1 MITKKIR
8 FFKHAIFCL
17 IIFSNTC
24 FGKEFNELFVIYE
37 PIESASQIEKSI
49 NNSFNSMI
57 YRLSGNSSP
66 SNIWKIINAGNARKD
81 FIKSY
86 SIKNIDDESYL
97 QVYFEKDLLIEKFNE
112 LSIPVIGNS
121 RPSIL
126 FLIKINSGSKTPYFL
141 SGSDINSTLDSLVVN
156 LLREISNS
164 RGIFLELP
172 EFDLINKNE
181 LISHQRLI
189 NPNNFIAS
197 QYKSDE
203 IIEIEIINTGLNSWM
218 VEGDINLI
226 HAGDNFENKFINEF
240 NQFLNFKVDNILK
253 NYLIDTRKNNL
264 VTISIANI
272 NNFENYKKSRNII
285 DNLVGIKEIDINKFE
300 INNITY
306 QAEVYGDLSD
316 VVNELS
322 SNSFIE
328 INNIFIDTNSL
339 ELTFKE

>member
-1 MITKKIR
+1 MKFI
-8 FFKHAIFCL
+8 KHIIFCL

-66 SNIWKIINAGNARKD
+66 SNIWKIINAGNSRKD

-156 LLREISNS
+156 LLRKISNS

-197 QYKSDE
+197 QYKSEE

-285 DNLVGIKEIDINKFE
+285 DNLVGIKEIDINKFA

-306 QAEVYGDLSD
+306 KAEVYGDLD
-316 VVNELS
+316 DIVNELS

-328 INNIFIDTNSL
+328 ITNIFIDTNSL

>member
-1 MITKKIR
+1 MKFI
-8 FFKHAIFCL
+8 KHIIFCL

-97 QVYFEKDLLIEKFNE
+97 QVYFEKDFLIEKFNE

-141 SGSDINSTLDSLVVN
+141 SGSDINSNLDSLVVN

-172 EFDLINKNE
+172 ELDLINKNE
-181 LISHQRLI
+181 LISYERLI

-226 HAGDNFENKFINEF
+226 HTGDNFENKFINEF
-240 NQFLNFKVDNILK
+240 NQFLNLKVDNILK

-306 QAEVYGDLSD
+306 QAEVYGDLDD

-322 SNSFIE
+322 SNSYIE
-328 INNIFIDTNSL
+328 ISNIIIDTNSL

>member
-1 MITKKIR
+1 MKFI
-8 FFKHAIFCL
+8 KHIIFCL

-57 YRLSGNSSP
+57 YRLSGSSSP
-66 SNIWKIINAGNARKD
+66 SNIWKIINAGNSRKD

-181 LISHQRLI
+181 LIRHERLI
-189 NPNNFIAS
+189 NPSNFIAS

-203 IIEIEIINTGLNSWM
+203 TIEIEIINTGLNSWM

-226 HAGDNFENKFINEF
+226 HVGDNFENKFINEF
-240 NQFLNFKVDNILK
+240 NKFLNFKVDDILK

-306 QAEVYGDLSD
+306 QAEVYGDLDD

>member
-1 MITKKIR
+1 MKFI
-8 FFKHAIFCL
+8 KHIIFCL

-66 SNIWKIINAGNARKD
+66 SNIWKIINAGNSRKD

-156 LLREISNS
+156 LLRKISNS

-197 QYKSDE
+197 QYKSEE

-285 DNLVGIKEIDINKFE
+285 DNLVGIKEIDINKFT

-306 QAEVYGDLSD
+306 KAEVYGDLD
-316 VVNELS
+316 DIVNELS

-328 INNIFIDTNSL
+328 ITNIFIDTNSL

>member
-1 MITKKIR
+1 MKFI
-8 FFKHAIFCL
+8 KHIIFCL

-141 SGSDINSTLDSLVVN
+141 SGSDINSTLDNLVVN

-181 LISHQRLI
+181 LISHERLI

-328 INNIFIDTNSL
+328 ISNIFIDTNSL
-339 ELTFKE
+339 ELIFKE

>member
-1 MITKKIR
+1 VKFI
-8 FFKHAIFCL
+8 KHIIFCL

-24 FGKEFNELFVIYE
+24 FGKEFNQLFVIYE

-57 YRLSGNSSP
+57 YRLSGNLSP

-97 QVYFEKDLLIEKFNE
+97 QVYFEKDLLIKKFKE

-126 FLIKINSGSKTPYFL
+126 FLIKINSGSKEPYYL
-141 SGSDINSTLDSLVVN
+141 SGSDINSTLDSLVIN
-156 LLREISNS
+156 LFREVSS
-164 RGIFLELP
+164 KRGVFLELP

-181 LISHQRLI
+181 LVNRERLI
-189 NPNNFIAS
+189 NSNNFIAS

-203 IIEIEIINTGLNSWM
+203 IIEIDITNTGLNSWT
-218 VEGDINLI
+218 VNGDINLI
-226 HAGDNFENKFINEF
+226 HNGANFENIFIDEF
-240 NQFLNFKVDNILK
+240 NQFLNLKVDNILK
-253 NYLIDTRKNNL
+253 NYLIDTTTNNL
-264 VTISIANI
+264 ITVSIANI
-272 NNFENYKKSRNII
+272 NNFQNYKKSRSII
-285 DNLVGIKEIDINKFE
+285 ESLVGIKEIDINKFE

-306 QAEVYGDLSD
+306 QAEIYGDLD
-316 VVNELS
+316 NIINELS
-322 SNSFIE
+322 DNSFIE
-328 INNIFIDTNSL
+328 ISNIFIDTNSL
-339 ELTFKE
+339 ELIFKE

>member
-1 MITKKIR
+1 MKFI
-8 FFKHAIFCL
+8 KHIIFCL

-181 LISHQRLI
+181 LISHERLI

-226 HAGDNFENKFINEF
+226 HTGDNFENKFINEF
-240 NQFLNFKVDNILK
+240 NQFLNLKVDNILK

-306 QAEVYGDLSD
+306 QAEVYGDLDD

-322 SNSFIE
+322 SNSYIE
-328 INNIFIDTNSL
+328 ISNIFIDTNSL

>member
-1 MITKKIR
+1 MKFI
-8 FFKHAIFCL
+8 KHIIFCL

-86 SIKNIDDESYL
+86 SIKNIDDGSYL

-141 SGSDINSTLDSLVVN
+141 SGSDINSNLDSLVVN
-156 LLREISNS
+156 LLREISIS
-164 RGIFLELP
+164 RGIF
-172 EFDLINKNE
+172 
-181 LISHQRLI
+181 
-189 NPNNFIAS
+189 FI
-197 QYKSDE
+197 
-203 IIEIEIINTGLNSWM
+203 TG
-218 VEGDINLI
+218 
-226 HAGDNFENKFINEF
+226 
-240 NQFLNFKVDNILK
+240 
-253 NYLIDTRKNNL
+253 R
-264 VTISIANI
+264 
-272 NNFENYKKSRNII
+272 
-285 DNLVGIKEIDINKFE
+285 
-300 INNITY
+300 
-306 QAEVYGDLSD
+306 
-316 VVNELS
+316 
-322 SNSFIE
+322 
-328 INNIFIDTNSL
+328 
-339 ELTFKE
+339 

>member
-1 MITKKIR
+1 M
-8 FFKHAIFCL
+8 F
-17 IIFSNTC
+17 
-24 FGKEFNELFVIYE
+24 
-37 PIESASQIEKSI
+37 
-49 NNSFNSMI
+49 
-57 YRLSGNSSP
+57 
-66 SNIWKIINAGNARKD
+66 
-81 FIKSY
+81 
-86 SIKNIDDESYL
+86 
-97 QVYFEKDLLIEKFNE
+97 
-112 LSIPVIGNS
+112 
-121 RPSIL
+121 
-126 FLIKINSGSKTPYFL
+126 SKTPYFL

-181 LISHQRLI
+181 LISHERLI

-272 NNFENYKKSRNII
+272 NNFENYKKLRNII

-306 QAEVYGDLSD
+306 QAEVYGDLND

-328 INNIFIDTNSL
+328 ISNIFIDTTIL

>member
-1 MITKKIR
+1 MKFI
-8 FFKHAIFCL
+8 KHIIFCL

-141 SGSDINSTLDSLVVN
+141 SGSDINSNLDSLVVN

-181 LISHQRLI
+181 LISHERLI

-226 HAGDNFENKFINEF
+226 HTGDNFENKFINEF
-240 NQFLNFKVDNILK
+240 NQFLNLKVDNILK

-306 QAEVYGDLSD
+306 QAEVYGDLDD

-328 INNIFIDTNSL
+328 ISNIFIDTKSL
-339 ELTFKE
+339 ELTFEE

>member
-1 MITKKIR
+1 MQFHIC
-8 FFKHAIFCL
+8 H
-17 IIFSNTC
+17 
-24 FGKEFNELFVIYE
+24 
-37 PIESASQIEKSI
+37 Q
-49 NNSFNSMI
+49 
-57 YRLSGNSSP
+57 
-66 SNIWKIINAGNARKD
+66 
-81 FIKSY
+81 
-86 SIKNIDDESYL
+86 
-97 QVYFEKDLLIEKFNE
+97 

-126 FLIKINSGSKTPYFL
+126 FLIKINSGAKTPYFL
-141 SGSDINSTLDSLVVN
+141 SGSDINSNLDSLV
-156 LLREISNS
+156 ISLFKETS
-164 RGIFLELP
+164 SKRGIFLELP

-181 LISHQRLI
+181 LINRERLI

-226 HAGDNFENKFINEF
+226 HIGDNFENKFINEF
-240 NQFLNFKVDNILK
+240 NQFLNLKVDNILK
-253 NYLIDTRKNNL
+253 NYLIDTRKNN
-264 VTISIANI
+264 VITISITNI
-272 NNFENYKKSRNII
+272 NSFEDYKKSRNII

-306 QAEVYGDLSD
+306 QAEVYGDLDD

-322 SNSFIE
+322 SNSYIE
-328 INNIFIDTNSL
+328 ISNIFIDTNSL

>member
-1 MITKKIR
+1 MKFI
-8 FFKHAIFCL
+8 KHIIFCL

-37 PIESASQIEKSI
+37 PIESTSQIEKSI

-181 LISHQRLI
+181 LISHERLI

-203 IIEIEIINTGLNSWM
+203 IIEIEIINTGLNSWL
-218 VEGDINLI
+218 VEGDISLI
-226 HAGDNFENKFINEF
+226 HTGDNFENKFINEF
-240 NQFLNFKVDNILK
+240 NKFLNMKVDNILK

-272 NNFENYKKSRNII
+272 NNFENYKKLRNII

-306 QAEVYGDLSD
+306 QAEVYGDLND

-328 INNIFIDTNSL
+328 ISNIFIDTNSL
-339 ELTFKE
+339 ELIFEE

>member
-1 MITKKIR
+1 
-8 FFKHAIFCL
+8 
-17 IIFSNTC
+17 
-24 FGKEFNELFVIYE
+24 
-37 PIESASQIEKSI
+37 
-49 NNSFNSMI
+49 MI

-86 SIKNIDDESYL
+86 SIKNIDDKSYL

-156 LLREISNS
+156 LLREISIS

-172 EFDLINKNE
+172 ELDLINKNE
-181 LISHQRLI
+181 LISYERLI

-203 IIEIEIINTGLNSWM
+203 IIEIEIINTGLNSWI

-226 HAGDNFENKFINEF
+226 HTGDNFENKFINEF
-240 NQFLNFKVDNILK
+240 NQFLNLKVDNILK
-253 NYLIDTRKNNL
+253 NYLIDTKKNN
-264 VTISIANI
+264 VITISITNI
-272 NNFENYKKSRNII
+272 NNFEDYKKSRNII

-306 QAEVYGDLSD
+306 QAEVYGDLND

-328 INNIFIDTNSL
+328 ISNIFIDTNSL

>member
-1 MITKKIR
+1 MKFI
-8 FFKHAIFCL
+8 KHIIFCL

-37 PIESASQIEKSI
+37 PIESVSQIEKSI

-66 SNIWKIINAGNARKD
+66 SNIWKIINAGNSRKD

-86 SIKNIDDESYL
+86 SIKNINDESYL

-112 LSIPVIGNS
+112 LSIPAIGNS

-126 FLIKINSGSKTPYFL
+126 FLIKINSGSKIPYFL

-181 LISHQRLI
+181 LIRHERLI
-189 NPNNFIAS
+189 NPSNFIAS

-226 HAGDNFENKFINEF
+226 HVGDNFENKFINEF
-240 NQFLNFKVDNILK
+240 NQFLNFKVDDILK

-306 QAEVYGDLSD
+306 QAEVYGDLDD

>member
-1 MITKKIR
+1 MSSAVKFI
-8 FFKHAIFCL
+8 KHIIFCL

-24 FGKEFNELFVIYE
+24 FGKEFNQLFVIYE

-57 YRLSGNSSP
+57 YRLSGNLSP

-97 QVYFEKDLLIEKFNE
+97 QVYFEKDLLIKKFKE

-126 FLIKINSGSKTPYFL
+126 FLIKINSGSKAPYYL
-141 SGSDINSTLDSLVVN
+141 SGSDINSTLDSLVIN
-156 LLREISNS
+156 LFREVSS
-164 RGIFLELP
+164 KRGIFLELP

-181 LISHQRLI
+181 LVNRERLI
-189 NPNNFIAS
+189 NSNNFIAS

-203 IIEIEIINTGLNSWM
+203 IIEIDITNTGLNSWT
-218 VEGDINLI
+218 VDGDINLI
-226 HAGDNFENKFINEF
+226 HNGANFENIFINEF
-240 NQFLNFKVDNILK
+240 NQFLTLKVDNMLK
-253 NYLIDTRKNNL
+253 NYLIDTTTNNL
-264 VTISIANI
+264 VTVSIANI
-272 NNFENYKKSRNII
+272 NNFQNYKKSRSII
-285 DNLVGIKEIDINKFE
+285 ENLVGIKEIDINKFE

-306 QAEVYGDLSD
+306 QAEIYGDLD
-316 VVNELS
+316 NIINELS
-322 SNSFIE
+322 DNSFIE
-328 INNIFIDTNSL
+328 ISNIFIDTNSL
-339 ELTFKE
+339 ELIFKE

>member
-1 MITKKIR
+1 MKFI
-8 FFKHAIFCL
+8 KHIIFCL

-181 LISHQRLI
+181 LISHERLI

-285 DNLVGIKEIDINKFE
+285 DNLVGIKEIDINKFT

-306 QAEVYGDLSD
+306 KAEVYGDLD
-316 VVNELS
+316 DIVNELS

-328 INNIFIDTNSL
+328 ITNIFIDTNSL

>member
-1 MITKKIR
+1 VKFI
-8 FFKHAIFCL
+8 KHIIFCL

-24 FGKEFNELFVIYE
+24 FGKEFNQLFVIYE

-57 YRLSGNSSP
+57 YRLSGNISP

-97 QVYFEKDLLIEKFNE
+97 QVYFEKDLLIKKFKE

-126 FLIKINSGSKTPYFL
+126 FLIKINSGSKEPYYL
-141 SGSDINSTLDSLVVN
+141 SGSDINSTLDSLVIN
-156 LLREISNS
+156 LFREVSS
-164 RGIFLELP
+164 KRGVFLELP

-181 LISHQRLI
+181 LVNRERLI
-189 NPNNFIAS
+189 NSNNFIAS

-203 IIEIEIINTGLNSWM
+203 IIEIDITNTGLNSWT
-218 VEGDINLI
+218 VDGDINLI
-226 HAGDNFENKFINEF
+226 HNGVNFENIFIDEF
-240 NQFLNFKVDNILK
+240 NQFLNLKVDNILK
-253 NYLIDTRKNNL
+253 NYLIDTTINNL
-264 VTISIANI
+264 ITVSIANI
-272 NNFENYKKSRNII
+272 NNFQNYKKSRSII
-285 DNLVGIKEIDINKFE
+285 ENLVGIKEIDINKFE

-306 QAEVYGDLSD
+306 QAEIYGDLD
-316 VVNELS
+316 NIINELS
-322 SNSFIE
+322 DSSFIE
-328 INNIFIDTNSL
+328 ISNIFIDTNSL
-339 ELTFKE
+339 ELIFKE

>member
-1 MITKKIR
+1 MKFI
-8 FFKHAIFCL
+8 KHIIFCL

-181 LISHQRLI
+181 LISHERLI

-197 QYKSDE
+197 QYKSEE

-253 NYLIDTRKNNL
+253 NYLIDTRRNNL

-272 NNFENYKKSRNII
+272 NNFENYKKLRNII

-306 QAEVYGDLSD
+306 QAEVYGDLND

-339 ELTFKE
+339 ELTFEE

>member
-1 MITKKIR
+1 MKFI
-8 FFKHAIFCL
+8 KHIIFCL

-57 YRLSGNSSP
+57 YRLSGNLSP
-66 SNIWKIINAGNARKD
+66 SNIWKIINSGNSRKD

-86 SIKNIDDESYL
+86 AIKNIDDESYL

-141 SGSDINSTLDSLVVN
+141 SGSEINSTLDSLVVN

-181 LISHQRLI
+181 LIRHERLI
-189 NPNNFIAS
+189 NPSNFIAS

-226 HAGDNFENKFINEF
+226 HVGDNFENKFINEF
-240 NQFLNFKVDNILK
+240 NKFLNFKVDDILK

-306 QAEVYGDLSD
+306 QAEVYGDLDD

>member
-1 MITKKIR
+1 MKFI
-8 FFKHAIFCL
+8 KHIIFCL

-86 SIKNIDDESYL
+86 SIKNIYDESYL

-141 SGSDINSTLDSLVVN
+141 SGSDINSNLDSLIVN

-181 LISHQRLI
+181 LISHERLI

-203 IIEIEIINTGLNSWM
+203 IIDIEIINTGLNSWM

-226 HAGDNFENKFINEF
+226 HKGDNFENKFINEF
-240 NQFLNFKVDNILK
+240 NQFLNLKVDNILK

-328 INNIFIDTNSL
+328 ISNIFIDTNSL

>member
-1 MITKKIR
+1 MKFI
-8 FFKHAIFCL
+8 KHIIFCL

-37 PIESASQIEKSI
+37 PIESVSQIEKSI

-57 YRLSGNSSP
+57 YRLSGSSSP
-66 SNIWKIINAGNARKD
+66 SNIWKIINAGNSRKD

-156 LLREISNS
+156 LLRKISNS

-181 LISHQRLI
+181 LISHERLI

-203 IIEIEIINTGLNSWM
+203 IIEIEIINIGLNSWM

-226 HAGDNFENKFINEF
+226 HVGDNFENKFINEF
-240 NQFLNFKVDNILK
+240 NKFLNFKVDDILK

-306 QAEVYGDLSD
+306 QAEVYGDLND

-328 INNIFIDTNSL
+328 ISNIFIDTNSL
-339 ELTFKE
+339 ELIFEE

>member
-1 MITKKIR
+1 MKFI
-8 FFKHAIFCL
+8 KHIIFCL

-97 QVYFEKDLLIEKFNE
+97 QVYFEKDLLITKFKE
-112 LSIPVIGNS
+112 LSIPLIGNS

-126 FLIKINSGSKTPYFL
+126 FLIKINSGSKAPYYL
-141 SGSDINSTLDSLVVN
+141 SGSEINSTIDTLVVN
-156 LLREISNS
+156 LFREISS
-164 RGIFLELP
+164 KRAIFLELP

-181 LISHQRLI
+181 LSNHERLI
-189 NPNNFIAS
+189 NSNNFIAS

-203 IIEIEIINTGLNSWM
+203 IIVINITNTGLNSWT
-218 VEGDINLI
+218 VDGDINLI
-226 HAGDNFENKFINEF
+226 HAGDNFENIFINEF
-240 NQFLNFKVDNILK
+240 NKFLSLKVDNILK
-253 NYLIDTRKNNL
+253 NYLIDTTKNNL
-264 VTISIANI
+264 ITISIGNI
-272 NNFENYKKSRNII
+272 NNFQNYKKSRSII
-285 DNLVGIKEIDINKFE
+285 ENLVGIKTIDINKFE

-306 QAEVYGDLSD
+306 QAEIYGDLD
-316 VVNELS
+316 NVINELS
-322 SNSFIE
+322 VNSFIE
-328 INNIFIDTNSL
+328 ISNIFIDTNTL
-339 ELTFKE
+339 ELIFKE

>member
-1 MITKKIR
+1 MKFI
-8 FFKHAIFCL
+8 KHIIFCL

-86 SIKNIDDESYL
+86 SIKNIDDGSYL

-141 SGSDINSTLDSLVVN
+141 SGSDINSNLDSLVVN
-156 LLREISNS
+156 LLREISIS

-172 EFDLINKNE
+172 ELDLINKNE
-181 LISHQRLI
+181 LISYERLI

-203 IIEIEIINTGLNSWM
+203 IIEIEIINTGLNNWM
-218 VEGDINLI
+218 VGGDINLI
-226 HAGDNFENKFINEF
+226 HTGDNFENKFINEF
-240 NQFLNFKVDNILK
+240 NQFLNLKVDNILK
-253 NYLIDTRKNNL
+253 NYLIDTKKNN
-264 VTISIANI
+264 VITISITNI
-272 NNFENYKKSRNII
+272 NNFEDYKKSRNII

-306 QAEVYGDLSD
+306 QAEVYGDLDD

-322 SNSFIE
+322 SNSYIE
-328 INNIFIDTNSL
+328 ISNIFIDTNSL

>member
-1 MITKKIR
+1 MKFI
-8 FFKHAIFCL
+8 KHIIFCL

-156 LLREISNS
+156 LLRKISNS

-285 DNLVGIKEIDINKFE
+285 DNLVGIKEIDINKFKL
-300 INNITY
+300 NKITY
-306 QAEVYGDLSD
+306 LAKIYGNIND
-316 VVNELS
+316 VIQELS
-322 SNSFIE
+322 VNSFIE
-328 INNIFIDTNSL
+328 INNIYLDTNTIEL
-339 ELTFKE
+339 EFKE

>member
-1 MITKKIR
+1 MKFI
-8 FFKHAIFCL
+8 KHIIFCL

-86 SIKNIDDESYL
+86 AIKNIDDESYL

-126 FLIKINSGSKTPYFL
+126 FLIKINSGSKAPYYL
-141 SGSDINSTLDSLVVN
+141 SGSDINSNLDSLV
-156 LLREISNS
+156 ISLFKETS
-164 RGIFLELP
+164 SKRGIFLELP

-181 LISHQRLI
+181 LINRERLI

-203 IIEIEIINTGLNSWM
+203 IIEIEINNTGLNNWI

-226 HAGDNFENKFINEF
+226 HTGDNFENKFINEF
-240 NQFLNFKVDNILK
+240 NQFLNSKVDSILK
-253 NYLIDTRKNNL
+253 NYLIDTRMNNL
-264 VTISIANI
+264 VTISVANI

-306 QAEVYGDLSD
+306 QVEVYGDLD
-316 VVNELS
+316 DIVNELS

-339 ELTFKE
+339 ELTFRE

>member
-1 MITKKIR
+1 MKFI
-8 FFKHAIFCL
+8 KHIIFCL

-181 LISHQRLI
+181 LISHERLI

-197 QYKSDE
+197 QYNSDE

-226 HAGDNFENKFINEF
+226 HVGDNFENKFINEF

-285 DNLVGIKEIDINKFE
+285 DNLVGIKEIDINKFA

-306 QAEVYGDLSD
+306 KAEVYGDLD
-316 VVNELS
+316 DIVNELS

-328 INNIFIDTNSL
+328 ITNIFIDTNSL

>member
-1 MITKKIR
+1 VKFI
-8 FFKHAIFCL
+8 KHIIFCL

-86 SIKNIDDESYL
+86 SIKNIDDGSYL

-141 SGSDINSTLDSLVVN
+141 SGSDINSNLDSLVVN
-156 LLREISNS
+156 LLREISIS

-181 LISHQRLI
+181 LISYERLI

-203 IIEIEIINTGLNSWM
+203 IIEIEIINTGLNNWM
-218 VEGDINLI
+218 VGGDINLI
-226 HAGDNFENKFINEF
+226 HTGDNFENKFINEF
-240 NQFLNFKVDNILK
+240 NQFLNLKVDNILK
-253 NYLIDTRKNNL
+253 NYLIDTKKNN
-264 VTISIANI
+264 VITISITNI
-272 NNFENYKKSRNII
+272 NNFEDYKKSRNII

-306 QAEVYGDLSD
+306 QAEVYGDLDD

-322 SNSFIE
+322 SNSYIE
-328 INNIFIDTNSL
+328 ISNIFIDTNSL

>member
-1 MITKKIR
+1 MKFI
-8 FFKHAIFCL
+8 KHIIFCL

-141 SGSDINSTLDSLVVN
+141 SGSDINSNLDSLVVN

-181 LISHQRLI
+181 LISHERLI

-226 HAGDNFENKFINEF
+226 HTGDNFENKFINEF
-240 NQFLNFKVDNILK
+240 NQFLNLKVDNILK

-306 QAEVYGDLSD
+306 QAEVYGDLDD

-322 SNSFIE
+322 SNSYIE
-328 INNIFIDTNSL
+328 ISNIFIDTNSL

>member
-1 MITKKIR
+1 MKFI
-8 FFKHAIFCL
+8 KHIIFCL

-37 PIESASQIEKSI
+37 PIESAYQIEKSI

-126 FLIKINSGSKTPYFL
+126 FLIKLNSGSKPPYFL
-141 SGSDINSTLDSLVVN
+141 RGSEINSTLDSLVVN

-181 LISHQRLI
+181 LISHERLI

-197 QYKSDE
+197 QYNSDE

-272 NNFENYKKSRNII
+272 NNFENYKKSKNII

-306 QAEVYGDLSD
+306 QAEVYGDLND

-328 INNIFIDTNSL
+328 ISNIFIDTNIL

>member
-1 MITKKIR
+1 MKFI
-8 FFKHAIFCL
+8 KHIIFCL

-66 SNIWKIINAGNARKD
+66 SNIWKIINSGNARKD

-86 SIKNIDDESYL
+86 AIKNIDDESYL

-156 LLREISNS
+156 LLRKISNS

-181 LISHQRLI
+181 LIRHERLI
-189 NPNNFIAS
+189 NPSNFIAS

-240 NQFLNFKVDNILK
+240 NKFLNFKVDNILK

-306 QAEVYGDLSD
+306 QAEVYGDLDD

>member
-1 MITKKIR
+1 MKFI
-8 FFKHAIFCL
+8 KHIIFCL

-156 LLREISNS
+156 LLRKISNS

-197 QYKSDE
+197 QYKSEE

-240 NQFLNFKVDNILK
+240 NQFLNLKVDSILK
-253 NYLIDTRKNNL
+253 NYLIDTRMNNL
-264 VTISIANI
+264 VTISVANI

-285 DNLVGIKEIDINKFE
+285 DNLVGIKEIDINKFA

-306 QAEVYGDLSD
+306 KAKVYGDLD
-316 VVNELS
+316 DIVNELS

-328 INNIFIDTNSL
+328 ITNIFIDTNSL

>member
-1 MITKKIR
+1 MKFI
-8 FFKHAIFCL
+8 KHIIFCL

-156 LLREISNS
+156 LLRKISNS

-197 QYKSDE
+197 QYKSEE

-285 DNLVGIKEIDINKFE
+285 DNLVGIKEIDINKFA

-306 QAEVYGDLSD
+306 KAEVYGDLD
-316 VVNELS
+316 DIVNELS

-328 INNIFIDTNSL
+328 ITNIFIDTNSL

>member
-1 MITKKIR
+1 VKFI
-8 FFKHAIFCL
+8 KHIIFCL

-37 PIESASQIEKSI
+37 PIESVSQIEKSI

-57 YRLSGNSSP
+57 YRLSGDSSP
-66 SNIWKIINAGNARKD
+66 SNVWKIINADSARKD

-97 QVYFEKDLLIEKFNE
+97 QVYFEKDLLITKFQE

-126 FLIKINSGSKTPYFL
+126 FLIKINSGSKAPYYI
-141 SGSDINSTLDSLVVN
+141 SGSDINSTLDSRVIN
-156 LLREISNS
+156 LFTEISS
-164 RGIFLELP
+164 KRGIFLELP

-181 LISHQRLI
+181 LINRERLI
-189 NPNNFIAS
+189 NSNDFIAS

-203 IIEIEIINTGLNSWM
+203 IIEIDIINTGLNSWK
-218 VEGDINLI
+218 VNGDINLI
-226 HAGDNFENKFINEF
+226 HAGDNFENIFINEF
-240 NQFLNFKVDNILK
+240 NQFLNLKVDNILK
-253 NYLIDTRKNNL
+253 NYLIDITKNNL
-264 VTISIANI
+264 ITISIANI
-272 NNFENYKKSRNII
+272 NNFENYKKSRSII

-306 QAEVYGDLSD
+306 QAETYGDFD
-316 VVNELS
+316 NIINELS
-322 SNSFIE
+322 ANSFIE
-328 INNIFIDTNSL
+328 ISNIFNDTNTL
-339 ELTFKE
+339 ELIFIE

>member
-1 MITKKIR
+1 MKFI
-8 FFKHAIFCL
+8 KHIIFCL

-24 FGKEFNELFVIYE
+24 FGKEFNELFIIYE

-86 SIKNIDDESYL
+86 AIKNIDDESYL

-141 SGSDINSTLDSLVVN
+141 SGSDINSNLDSLVVN

-181 LISHQRLI
+181 LISHERLI

-203 IIEIEIINTGLNSWM
+203 IIEIEIINTGLNSWI

-226 HAGDNFENKFINEF
+226 HTGDNFENKFINEF
-240 NQFLNFKVDNILK
+240 NQFLNLKVDNILK

-306 QAEVYGDLSD
+306 QAEVYGDLDD

-322 SNSFIE
+322 SNSYIE
-328 INNIFIDTNSL
+328 ISNIFIDTNSI

>member
-1 MITKKIR
+1 VKFI
-8 FFKHAIFCL
+8 KHIIFCL

-24 FGKEFNELFVIYE
+24 FGKEFNQLFVIYE

-57 YRLSGNSSP
+57 YRLSGNLSP

-97 QVYFEKDLLIEKFNE
+97 QVYFEKDLLIKKFKE

-126 FLIKINSGSKTPYFL
+126 FLIKINSGSKAPYYL
-141 SGSDINSTLDSLVVN
+141 SGSDINSTLDSLVIN
-156 LLREISNS
+156 LFREVSS
-164 RGIFLELP
+164 KRGIFLELP

-181 LISHQRLI
+181 LVNRERLI
-189 NPNNFIAS
+189 NSNNFIAS

-203 IIEIEIINTGLNSWM
+203 IIEIDITNTGLNSWT
-218 VEGDINLI
+218 VDGDINLI
-226 HAGDNFENKFINEF
+226 HNGANFENIFINEF
-240 NQFLNFKVDNILK
+240 NQFLTLKVDNMLK
-253 NYLIDTRKNNL
+253 NYLIDTTTNNL
-264 VTISIANI
+264 VTVSIANI
-272 NNFENYKKSRNII
+272 NNFQNYKKSRSII
-285 DNLVGIKEIDINKFE
+285 ENLVGIKEIDINKFE

-306 QAEVYGDLSD
+306 QAEIYGDLD
-316 VVNELS
+316 NIINELS
-322 SNSFIE
+322 DNSFIE
-328 INNIFIDTNSL
+328 ISNIFIDTNSL
-339 ELTFKE
+339 ELIFKE